1 MTNKEKYKQAFSA
14 LQPSNEIRLEEKIM
28 KEYKRKQSKRI
39 IAMAAI
45 LCLAVF
51 AGGGGAYAAN
61 VGGIQRTI
69 QLWIHGDQTT
79 AELNVN
85 DDGTYTVKIPDEN
98 GGTKTQSG
106 GGVAFDAFGNERPL
120 TEEEIL
126 AEIGSPNVEYYDDGS
141 IWFFY
146 EDTAKDITG
155 DFNDDNV
162 CYIKATG
169 SKGDLYV
176 TVKKYGGYAC
186 SPDKF
191 PNPKSFNTGEA
202 DPAGVAYQPA
212 SEKLDAE
219 SGE

>member
-126 AEIGSPNVEYYDDGS
+126 DHLDSPNIEYYDDGS
-141 IWFFY
+141 IWPLLSRH
-146 EDTAKDITG
+146 G
-155 DFNDDNV
+155 Q
-162 CYIKATG
+162 G
-169 SKGDLYV
+169 HH
-176 TVKKYGGYAC
+176 
-186 SPDKF
+186 
-191 PNPKSFNTGEA
+191 
-202 DPAGVAYQPA
+202 Q
-212 SEKLDAE
+212 
-219 SGE
+219 